1 MKLSRILSIA
11 LSSTLAVAIFAQSEE
26 VIIPFDDASLE
37 KELHIKVFQGDIT
50 IKGTN
55 RQDVSVTYE
64 IIEDEKEPNPVSTD
78 EQGLKKISGGNLD
91 LEMSSNDNLAQ
102 IKSHNWNKNIRL
114 TIDVPTSIQLNI
126 QKNIGGN
133 VMVSDVEGKIN
144 IENNVGDIEVKNT
157 VGMVSAS
164 TNAGDITC
172 HFKEIPEAQN
182 MLFTTTTGKI
192 DLSLPSQFAANLK
205 LKTDMGDIYSDLD
218 LQMVKKELEPKT
230 KEDGGSFKFF
240 HSDYT
245 FATING
251 GGPELTIKSKLGS
264 IYLRAST

>member
-1 MKLSRILSIA
+1 MYRIFLTA
-11 LSSTLAVAIFAQSEE
+11 LLCTLTMTIFAQSEE
-26 VIIPFDDASLE
+26 VTIPFDDATSD
-37 KELHIKVFQGDIT
+37 KELHIKIFQGEIT
-50 IKGTN
+50 IQGTN
-55 RQDVSVTYE
+55 RQDILVTYE
-64 IIEDEKEPNPVSTD
+64 VIEDEKEEALSSTD
-78 EQGLKKISGGNLD
+78 KEGLKKISGGNLD
-91 LEMSSNDNLAQ
+91 LEMSSDNNLAE
-102 IKSHNWNKNIRL
+102 IKSHNWNKNIRFS
-114 TIDVPTSIQLNI
+114 IEVPTSIRLNI

-133 VMVSDVEGKIN
+133 VLVSDVKGNIN
-144 IENNVGDIEVKNT
+144 IENNVGDIEVKSI

-192 DLSLPSQFAANLK
+192 DLSLPALFAANLK

-230 KEDGGSFKFF
+230 KDDGDSFKFF

-245 FATING
+245 FATLNG

-264 IYLRAST
+264 IYLRASK